1 MSTRTRK
8 PAGGPVQT
16 CPPRWKHCRT
26 LPASERPK
34 TAPASSAWLRG
45 YFCAVAALLRSE
57 GAATSAVRELFRS
70 GGDWRL
76 ADPDDIA
83 MFEQHGLTAPDV

>member
-1 MSTRTRK
+1 MNARTKKAAGRTAQTLST
-8 PAGGPVQT
+8 ALEVL
-16 CPPRWKHCRT
+16 RT
-26 LPASERPK
+26 LPSSER
-34 TAPASSAWLRG
+34 TRTSSASSAWLQG

-57 GAATSAVRELFRS
+57 GAATAAVSELFRS

-83 MFEQHGLTAPDV
+83 LFEQHGLTAPDG